1 MSNIPQIPNGL
12 KQVIHVTKLVVK
24 GTWNTLHIWVFHS
37 FLRRIVILPYRLRL
51 QLSRTSYPKGC
62 HFIIPHLFN
71 LWILCKLNTPQK
83 NSWAKIYVF
92 VVVIVVQLPS
102 CVWLLGSHGL
112 LHTRPLCPSPSP
124 KVCPNSCPLHW
135 WCHADISSSDVL
147 FICPQSFPASGTF
160 PMSQLF
166 PSDSQ
171 NTGVSMSVSVLQQVL
186 RVDFLKIDW
195 FDLLAVQG
203 TLNLLQHHSL
213 KASILWHLP
222 VTPGISWLPT
232 FSFQSPVINRTS
244 FLVLVLG
251 GLLGLHRTDQFQF
264 LWHRW

>member
-62 HFIIPHLFN
+62 PFIIPHLFV
-71 LWILCKLNTPQK
+71 LWILCKLNTPPK

-124 KVCPNSCPLHW
+124 EVCPNSCPLHW
-135 WCHADISSSDVL
+135 WCHANISSSDVP
-147 FICPQSFPASGTF
+147 FICPQSFPALGTF
-160 PMSQLF
+160 PMSHPF
-166 PSDSQ
+166 ASDDQ
-171 NTGVSMSVSVLQQVL
+171 KLELQ
-186 RVDFLKIDW
+186 
-195 FDLLAVQG
+195 
-203 TLNLLQHHSL
+203 LQHQSFQWIFRVSSSL
-213 KASILWHLP
+213 SPYCAKMKMSE
-222 VTPGISWLPT
+222 SY
-232 FSFQSPVINRTS
+232 FSFFTHNDRWSSKTSCWMKEGRLRRVILYHPIGVKFKTGRMNP
-244 FLVLVLG
+244 
-251 GLLGLHRTDQFQF
+251 
-264 LWHRW
+264 WC